1 VKKCLYLVIYLSLG
15 LFETLNATVIFS
27 DNFQSGP
34 SSSWG
39 NQLGNWIAQ
48 DGKYYA
54 SATGSS
60 FPLWPLPQTLLP
72 FEVTDFTVDIKIW
85 DFKNG
90 GVMLRAQDSQN
101 AILLVLGGLGGVGDY
116 MYWHILQDGN
126 VGSGLNPSS
135 SIGAIGQYD
144 PSLHIVVEGDTYKV
158 YLDGSTNPATTLT
171 TSAFSSGKVGLFDNA
186 SPETSFSDIV
196 ITVPEPS
203 ALSLLAVGLG
213 GSAVLA
219 YNKQRK

>member
-1 VKKCLYLVIYLSLG
+1 MKKCLYLVIYLSLG

-203 ALSLLAVGLG
+203 ALSLLAIGLG
-213 GSAVLA
+213 GLA
-219 YNKQRK
+219 MMRRRRS

>member
-1 VKKCLYLVIYLSLG
+1 VKSYLYLALYLSFG
-15 LFETLNATVIFS
+15 LFGSLNATVIFS

-60 FPLWPLPQTLLP
+60 FPLWPMPHTFLP
-72 FEVTDFTVDIKIW
+72 FELTDFTVDLKMW
-85 DFKNG
+85 DFKDG
-90 GVMLRAQDSQN
+90 GLMLRAQDSQN
-101 AILLVLGGLGGVGDY
+101 AVLLVVGGLGGVGDY
-116 MYWHILQDGN
+116 MYWHILQNGN

-135 SIGAIGQYD
+135 SIGAIGQHD

-171 TSAFSSGKVGLFDNA
+171 TSAFSIGKVGLFDNA

-203 ALSLLAVGLG
+203 ALSLLAFGLG
-213 GSAVLA
+213 GLA
-219 YNKQRK
+219 ILRRRRRP